1 MREREN
7 RWPLRRW
14 ITVTIG
20 AAIAICVVA
29 IVVGALAIAELSD
42 RRYALVDR
50 IDPAVQDALR
60 LDNALLDQET
70 GVRGYVLTADPAFL
84 DPYHD
89 GIGRQERA
97 VDRLRELLDDH
108 PELIA
113 ELERVTWHVGLWRKE
128 YATPVINLVEAAVEQ
143 PKRPLPERTEAAKQ
157 RFDAV
162 RAASSR
168 LQEGLERVRVDSRD
182 ALNSSANRVV
192 VVSVSVA
199 VVLLLIFVLLT
210 LVLRAAVVGPLT
222 SLAGQ
227 VRRVSEGDFQLA
239 PRVGGPLEIVTL
251 ADGVDSMRRRILDE
265 LAAQREV
272 NAELDVRTEDLA
284 RSNSELEQ
292 FAYVASHD
300 LQEPL
305 RKVASFCQ
313 LLERRYKGQLDERAD
328 QYIGFA
334 VDGAKRMQVL
344 INDLL
349 AFSRVGR
356 HVNDHVLL
364 SAADL
369 VEQARTNLA
378 HALEDAGATVEVVG
392 ELPTVRGEAALLTA
406 VFQNLIGNAVK
417 FRGEDLPLIRVE
429 AERDGD
435 FWEFS
440 VTDNGIGIQPEYA
453 ERVFVIFQRLHG
465 KEEYPGTGI
474 GLAMCRKIIEYH
486 GGRIW
491 LDSEHTSGTRF
502 RFTLPV
508 PVTLE
513 PADAD
518 APETPDRSEETQ

>member
-1 MREREN
+1 MPERRRP
-7 RWPLRRW
+7 RWPLRQW

-20 AAIAICVVA
+20 AAIAICVTS
-29 IVVGALAIAELSD
+29 IVIGALAIASLSD
-42 RRYALVDR
+42 NQHQLVDR
-50 IDPAVQDALR
+50 IDPAVQEALR
-60 LDNALLDQET
+60 LDNALLDQES
-70 GVRGYVLTADPAFL
+70 GVRGYVLTADPVFL
-84 DPYHD
+84 DPYHE
-89 GIGRQERA
+89 GIGRQEDA
-97 VDRLRELLDDH
+97 VTSLRELVRGH
-108 PELIA
+108 AELIA
-113 ELERVTWHVGLWRKE
+113 ELERVAWHISLWRKE
-128 YATPVINLVEAAVEQ
+128 YATPVIDLVQADVEEPQ
-143 PKRPLPERTEAAKQ
+143 KPLPERTEAAKQ

-162 RAASSR
+162 RGASNR
-168 LQEGLERVRVDSRD
+168 LQAGLERVRAESRE
-182 ALNSSANRVV
+182 ALDRATNRVV
-192 VVSVSVA
+192 VVSVAVA

-210 LVLRAAVVGPLT
+210 LVLRGAVVGPLT

-227 VRRVSEGDFQLA
+227 VRRVSDGDFQHA
-239 PRVGGPLEIVTL
+239 PKVTGPQEIVTL

-265 LAAQREV
+265 LAAQREI
-272 NAELDVRTEDLA
+272 NAELDLRTEDLA

-364 SAADL
+364 SAADI
-369 VEQARTNLA
+369 VEQAKVNLA
-378 HALEDAGATVEVVG
+378 HALEDAGAEVEVG
-392 ELPTVRGEAALLTA
+392 DLPVVRGEAALLTA

-417 FRGEDLPLIRVE
+417 FRGEELPRIRVE
-429 AERDGD
+429 AVRDGD
-435 FWEFS
+435 FYEFS
-440 VTDNGIGIQPEYA
+440 VSDNGIGIEPEYA

-491 LDSEHTSGTRF
+491 LDQEYASGTRF

-508 PVTLE
+508 PDTL
-513 PADAD
+513 DAED
-518 APETPDRSEETQ
+518 AEAPPTPDRSEETQ